1 MNSNSLFQNDDT
13 VSGSQ
18 SDGIASAFKENQE
31 TNSSMVT
38 ESVFK

>member
-18 SDGIASAFKENQE
+18 SDGIAIAFEENQE
-31 TNSSMVT
+31 TISNMVT
-38 ESVFK
+38 ESN